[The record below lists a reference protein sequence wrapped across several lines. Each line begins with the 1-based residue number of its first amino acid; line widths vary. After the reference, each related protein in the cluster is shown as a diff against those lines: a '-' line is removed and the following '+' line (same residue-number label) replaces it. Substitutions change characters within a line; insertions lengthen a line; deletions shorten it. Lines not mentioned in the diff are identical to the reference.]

1 MYSLQ
6 LEKGL
11 HLRKASFA
19 VRALGSDGVA
29 IRLLGSVTPGGHWA
43 ARWAAP
49 AARPPRGA
57 RGVQGRRAL
66 SQLRLENTLAGCLE
80 VLQGLEDFPLVA
92 QGLLKPSLT

>member
-1 MYSLQ
+1 MK
-6 LEKGL
+6 KGL

-19 VRALGSDGVA
+19 VRALGSEGVA
-29 IRLLGSVTPGGHWA
+29 TRLLGPVTSGNSWA
-43 ARWAAP
+43 ARRAAP
-49 AARPPRGA
+49 AARPPGGA
-57 RGVQGRRAL
+57 RGVQGRRTL